1 MSYPIIPLPK
11 ADWQGAILPIGYTT
25 WEYYDVAMQRERD
38 GFSISIQKRQ
48 LESPIT
54 HNPQE
59 HDFPDRLFAEHWPQ
73 AQAWGIVEAGQLKA
87 AIEIC
92 PDDWSNRLRVTELWV
107 DPSLQK
113 QGIGHALMQIA
124 KQQALLQK
132 RRAIIL
138 ETQSCNANAI
148 GFYLHEGFEL
158 IGLDRICY
166 TNHDLQRREVRLEF
180 GWIPEESEE

>member
-11 ADWQGAILPIGYTT
+11 ADWQGTILPIGYTA

-38 GFSISIQKRQ
+38 GFFISIQKRQ

-54 HNPQE
+54 HTPQE
-59 HDFPDRLFAEHWPQ
+59 HDFPDRLFAKHWPQ

-92 PDDWSNRLRVTELWV
+92 PEDWSNRLRVTELWV

-166 TNHDLQRREVRLEF
+166 TNHDPQRREVRLEF

>member
-1 MSYPIIPLPK
+1 M
-11 ADWQGAILPIGYTT
+11 
-25 WEYYDVAMQRERD
+25 
-38 GFSISIQKRQ
+38 
-48 LESPIT
+48 
-54 HNPQE
+54 
-59 HDFPDRLFAEHWPQ
+59 
-73 AQAWGIVEAGQLKA
+73 
-87 AIEIC
+87 
-92 PDDWSNRLRVTELWV
+92 

-166 TNHDLQRREVRLEF
+166 TNHDLQRREVRAGIWLDTGGKRRIIKIF
-180 GWIPEESEE
+180 V

>member
-11 ADWQGAILPIGYTT
+11 ADWQGAILPIGYTA
-25 WEYYDVAMQRERD
+25 WEYYDVAMQREHD
-38 GFSISIQKRQ
+38 GFSISIRKRH

-73 AQAWGIVEAGQLKA
+73 VQAWGIVEAGQLKA
-87 AIEIC
+87 AIESC
-92 PDDWSNRLRVTELWV
+92 PEDWSNRLRVTELWV

>member
-1 MSYPIIPLPK
+1 MAGRHFAHRLHHLGILRRRHAAGARRLLHIHPK
-11 ADWQGAILPIGYTT
+11 
-25 WEYYDVAMQRERD
+25 
-38 GFSISIQKRQ
+38 KQ

-92 PDDWSNRLRVTELWV
+92 PEDWSNRLRVTELWV

>member
-25 WEYYDVAMQRERD
+25 WEYYDVAMLREHD
-38 GFSISIQKRQ
+38 GFSSSIQKRQ

-54 HNPQE
+54 HTPQE

-92 PDDWSNRLRVTELWV
+92 PEDWSNRLRVTELWV

-148 GFYLHEGFEL
+148 GF
-158 IGLDRICY
+158 IC
-166 TNHDLQRREVRLEF
+166 TKAL
-180 GWIPEESEE
+180 S